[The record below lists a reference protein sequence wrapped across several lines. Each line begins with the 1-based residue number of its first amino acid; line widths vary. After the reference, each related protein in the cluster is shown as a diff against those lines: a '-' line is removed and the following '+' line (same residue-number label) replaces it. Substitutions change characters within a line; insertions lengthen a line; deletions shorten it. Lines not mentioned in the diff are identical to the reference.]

1 MVLLHSTSQTS
12 AAILDELLTKW
23 EEMGYTFGTLE
34 ELFGKINCCLPA
46 VPADDS
52 CSAGQVSLRHWVPLG
67 IVLSARSERF
77 VTE

>member
-1 MVLLHSTSQTS
+1 MQDPQATPADLAFLLPEHS
-12 AAILDELLTKW
+12 A
-23 EEMGYTFGTLE
+23 
-34 ELFGKINCCLPA
+34 INCCLPA

-52 CSAGQVSLRHWVPLG
+52 CWAGQVSLRHWVPLG